1 MSREDLTA
9 ITRLQALLEL
19 TSLVGGEESI
29 PSLLDATA
37 QLLADT
43 VGFHGIVINVHRPE
57 WDDFQAVAVVGPEQ
71 MREELLGATY
81 DRGEFAAVALDER
94 FARRG
99 AYFIPEGAV
108 DWDATGGARAVPPRH
123 PP

>member
-57 WDDFQAVAVVGPEQ
+57 WDDFQAGRGGRA
-71 MREELLGATY
+71 RA
-81 DRGEFAAVALDER
+81 DRGGASRRALR
-94 FARRG
+94 PRRVPRGRARR
-99 AYFIPEGAV
+99 AV
-108 DWDATGGARAVPPRH
+108 RPPWRLLH
-123 PP
+123 